1 MEFLVVFYLSSGLFL
16 GWGLGANH
24 LGNIFGTAIGARMLS
39 WRTAAILCSIFVVLG
54 AVISGS
60 GPVQT
65 LGKLGAVDALGGS
78 FTTAFGAGVTVYWMT
93 KAGLPVSTTQA
104 IVGAIMGW
112 NFFSGTVTDFGALT
126 HILSGWVL
134 GPVLAAVFAMGLMKL
149 TTMYLRWSELHLLR
163 IDAYTRLG
171 LVIAGSFGAY
181 SLGAN
186 NIANV
191 MGVFV
196 PTSPFTDFSLFGI
209 LTVTSVQQLFLV
221 GGLAIS
227 VGVLTYSHNVVH
239 TVGSALFKM
248 SPIAAWVVVMSH
260 SLVLLIFAS
269 EDLEHFLA
277 SYGLPTFPLVP
288 VSSSEVV
295 IGAVIGIALLKGGRG
310 IRWMVLARI
319 GSGWALTPFL
329 SGIICFVGLFIMQNV
344 FDQPVYYGTRHELT
358 ASAAIRIRDAGIFTE
373 DMADLANQTF
383 GSSVAFR
390 DAMRERIRLTTA
402 QERAVIAATKMTALS
417 IDVSKFK
424 SLDRAWFTEA
434 QINALTGLSGHT
446 YRHAWELA
454 EDLEKASPEWKLLPQ
469 ITVNKLGNKQRL
481 RKLSFVFHLFSTSVR
496 AH

>member
-1 MEFLVVFYLSSGLFL
+1 MDILVLFYLSSGLFL

-24 LGNIFGTAIGARMLS
+24 LGNIFGTAIGSRMLR

-78 FTTAFGAGVTVYWMT
+78 FVTAFGAGVTVYWMT

-112 NFFSGTVTDFGALT
+112 NFFSGTVTDYGALT
-126 HILSGWVL
+126 HILSGWIL
-134 GPVLAAVFAMGLMKL
+134 GPALAAVFAMGLMKL
-149 TTMYLRWSELHLLR
+149 TTLYLRWSDLHLLR

-171 LVIAGSFGAY
+171 LIVAGSFGAY

-196 PTSPFTDFSLFGI
+196 PASPFTEFTLFGM

-221 GGLAIS
+221 GGLAIA
-227 VGVLTYSHNVVH
+227 VGVMTYSHNVVH
-239 TVGSALFKM
+239 TVGSALFTL
-248 SPIAAWVVVMSH
+248 SPIAAWVVIMSH

-269 EDLEHFLA
+269 EELEHLLA
-277 SYGLPTFPLVP
+277 SLGLPTFPLVP

-310 IRWMVLARI
+310 IRWKVLARI

-329 SGIICFVGLFIMQNV
+329 SGIICFVGLFVMQNV
-344 FDQPVYYGTRHELT
+344 FNQPVYHGTHHELT
-358 ASAAIRIRDAGIFTE
+358 ASAASRIRDAGIFTE
-373 DMADLANQTF
+373 DLANLANREF
-383 GSSVAFR
+383 ESSVEFR
-390 DAMRERIRLTTA
+390 DAMREHIRLTTA
-402 QERAVIAATKMTALS
+402 QERMVISATKLTPLR
-417 IDVSKFK
+417 IDAGKIET
-424 SLDRAWFTEA
+424 LDRAWFTPA
-434 QINALTGLSGHT
+434 QIAALERLSGRA
-446 YRHAWELA
+446 YQHAWELA
-454 EDLEKASPEWKLLPQ
+454 ADLENASPEWKLLPQ
-469 ITVNKLGNKQRL
+469 TTVNKLDNKQRL
-481 RKLSFVFHLFSTSVR
+481 RKLSFVFHLFSASV
-496 AH
+496 AE